1 MPTRVL
7 VGIFCCAYFAS
18 SLFMNAPNS
27 AGLLVK
33 GSDSGVPKRVL
44 ASVELEALTNAW
56 FSGFTTS
63 TGVSH
68 RAGFQ

>member
-1 MPTRVL
+1 
-7 VGIFCCAYFAS
+7 
-18 SLFMNAPNS
+18 MNAPNS

-33 GSDSGVPKRVL
+33 GSASRVLKRVL
-44 ASVELEALTNAW
+44 ASVEPKALTNAW